1 MTGAAA
7 GEVDFLRGVGAG
19 SNIITIDGNGTI
31 ATDGD
36 VRGTTLGMQS
46 QADADRPDCT
56 AANRGDFY
64 LNTDGTDD
72 ELLIC
77 MLVSGATNWRA
88 VNTSNF

>member
-1 MTGAAA
+1 MCS
-7 GEVDFLRGVGAG
+7 VCVLRIYAKRARVCVCACVHACVSVCARACVRVYVVGCH
-19 SNIITIDGNGTI
+19 
-31 ATDGD
+31 
-36 VRGTTLGMQS
+36 